1 MADKKTD
8 RKSKKK
14 KKKRS
19 SEQLHRQ
26 VQDSLQALPY
36 YIDQQK
42 KEGKKVR
49 AFFLRFFSAPMLRT
63 MNRVLSAGRYRGSE
77 GEKKRQSEQMKRR
90 LEQKKAAIQHY
101 QGEMRKAQK
110 RRGRPM

>member
-1 MADKKTD
+1 MAEKNKKK
-8 RKSKKK
+8 RK

-26 VQDSLQALPY
+26 IQDSLQALPY

-42 KEGKKVR
+42 KEGRKIR
-49 AFFLRFFSAPMLRT
+49 AFFLRFFSAPMLRM
-63 MNRVLSAGRYRGSE
+63 MNRLLNAGRYRGAE

-90 LEQKKAAIQHY
+90 LEQRKAAIQHY
-101 QGEMRKAQK
+101 QGVIQKAQR

>member
-1 MADKKTD
+1 MADKKK
-8 RKSKKK
+8 RSKK

-26 VQDSLQALPY
+26 VQDSLQALPHY
-36 YIDQQK
+36 VEQQRN
-42 KEGKKVR
+42 EGRRVR
-49 AFFLRFFSAPMLRT
+49 AFFLRFFSWPMLRV
-63 MNRVLSAGRYRGSE
+63 MNRLLNAGRYRGSE
-77 GEKKRQSEQMKRR
+77 GEKKRQAEQMKRR

-101 QGEMRKAQK
+101 QGEMRKAQR

>member
-1 MADKKTD
+1 MADKNKT
-8 RKSKKK
+8 KKK

-26 VQDSLQALPY
+26 VQDSIQALPY

-42 KEGKKVR
+42 KEGRKFR
-49 AFFLRFFSAPMLRT
+49 AFFLRFLSAPMLRT
-63 MNRVLSAGRYRGSE
+63 MNRLLNAGRYRGKE
-77 GEKKRQSEQMKRR
+77 GEKKKQSEQMKRR
-90 LEQKKAAIQHY
+90 LEQRKAAIQHY
-101 QGEMRKAQK
+101 QGQMQKAQR

>member
-1 MADKKTD
+1 MADKK
-8 RKSKKK
+8 KQKKK

-36 YIDQQK
+36 YIEQQK
-42 KEGKKVR
+42 KEGRKIR
-49 AFFLRFFSAPMLRT
+49 AFFLRFFSAPMLRM
-63 MNRVLSAGRYRGSE
+63 MNRLLSAGRYRGE
-77 GEKKRQSEQMKRR
+77 KGEKKRQAEQMKRR
-90 LEQKKAAIQHY
+90 LEQRKAAIQHY
-101 QGEMRKAQK
+101 QGEMQKAQR